1 MNVRYQKLWDM
12 LDRRGIDLQRCGSA
26 GGWPDE
32 ATVAAMRDER
42 VVPVEPLLSLC
53 RLLGCGL
60 MDIAE
65 FFADDG
71 TAIICA
77 HRDYAVPGLFNLFSA
92 YSGAE
97 PAERW
102 IARIADPV
110 LRQTAEAE
118 RLFYAGAVKKSRRQ
132 LAGAAEAAMRAGNPA
147 AAVGAAALMAKTALM
162 DSDTAL
168 WEHEIARIRRA
179 GAPTETTRLALAFL
193 ACFARKRCFAV
204 DYARTCVRLLP
215 ENRPEFYYILAYS
228 GMVERMTGAQMLLS
242 AAPARSAAMEISGHI
257 FAAIAHR
264 VEGSR
269 AAVIDELRQVLP
281 LVERFHFPMLLAEHW
296 RWFENESGAP
306 ELLPWAGTIQTVREL
321 SLHYYAGLNT
331 LVSVQDGM
339 TDREL
344 MIFLGISHGLS
355 YEEICSVLN
364 ISRNTLKTHLKH
376 LYGKFGAS
384 SRAELERR
392 FSAL

>member
-1 MNVRYQKLWDM
+1 M
-12 LDRRGIDLQRCGSA
+12 LERRGIDLQRCGSA

-32 ATVAAMRDER
+32 ATVAAMRAEQ

-53 RLLGCGL
+53 RLLGCRL
-60 MDIAE
+60 TDIAE
-65 FFADDG
+65 LFADDG
-71 TAIICA
+71 TAIFFT
-77 HRDYAVPGLFNLFSA
+77 HRDYAVPGLFNL
-92 YSGAE
+92 YSFYNGAE

-118 RLFYAGAVKKSRRQ
+118 RLFYAGAVKKSRRL

-147 AAVGAAALMAKTALM
+147 AAVGAAALTAKTALM
-162 DSDTAL
+162 DADIAL
-168 WEHEIARIRRA
+168 WESEVARIRRT
-179 GAPTETTRLALAFL
+179 GAPAETTSLALAFL
-193 ACFARKRCFAV
+193 ACFARKRSFAV

-215 ENRPEFYYILAYS
+215 GNTPEFYYILAYS

-242 AAPARSAAMEISGHI
+242 AEPTRSAALEISGHI
-257 FAAIAHR
+257 FAAISHR

-269 AAVIDELRQVLP
+269 SAVIDELRRVLP

-296 RWFENESGAP
+296 RWFENEAGAP
-306 ELLPWAGTIQTVREL
+306 ELLPWAGTIETVREL
-321 SLHYYAGLNT
+321 SLRYYAGLNA
-331 LVSVQDGM
+331 LVSLHDGM

-355 YEEICSVLN
+355 YEEICAVLN

-376 LYGKFGAS
+376 LYGKFAAS
-384 SRAELERR
+384 SRAELERS